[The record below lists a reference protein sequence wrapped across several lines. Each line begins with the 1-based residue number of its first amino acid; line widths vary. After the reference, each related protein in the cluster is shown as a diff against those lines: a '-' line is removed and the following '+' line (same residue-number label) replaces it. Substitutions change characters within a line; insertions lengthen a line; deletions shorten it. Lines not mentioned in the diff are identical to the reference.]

1 MMNNKTERK
10 AGYEW
15 KTELRNG
22 DFYGKT
28 FRLML
33 PVVLQQLITI
43 GVNFFDNLM
52 VGSFG
57 EQQISAAAFSNQY
70 YGFFQ
75 MILMGIGSGAV
86 LMASQFWGR
95 RELDAMRTVSA
106 IVLRVTAAI
115 CALFTLTAFA
125 PQVILRIFTDE
136 ADVIAAGKPY
146 LMLISLT
153 FLLSGMSSAA
163 TYLLRTVGQVRIPLL
178 GSAGAFVINI
188 FFNWIFIF
196 GKFGAPR
203 LELVGA
209 AVGTILARV
218 FEFVFVFGYFIA
230 KDQKY
235 AFRWKH
241 FFASGRQLYRQ
252 YVHYSIPVLIS
263 DTLLGLSLALVSVI
277 MGHVGSSMAAANSII
292 GSVTQVTTVLNTGMA
307 GAAAIVIG
315 NTIGEG
321 DLKKAVREGNSYVIL
336 SFLFGVFVILPLLL
350 LEAPYVGLYQIT
362 EETRQITH
370 GMMLVTC
377 MVMPVQ
383 TIAYVTSK
391 GILRGGG
398 DTRFLLLADSSMV
411 WLVSLPLGALS
422 AFVWHLSP
430 VWIYFFL
437 RVEFPLKGIICLVRF
452 LTGKWIR
459 IIRAADCKDSP
470 PAS

>member
-1 MMNNKTERK
+1 MEL
-10 AGYEW
+10 
-15 KTELRNG
+15 KTELKNKK
-22 DFYGKT
+22 FYNKT
-28 FRLML
+28 IHLML
-33 PVVLQQLITI
+33 PVVLQQMITI

-57 EQQISAAAFSNQY
+57 ERQISAAAFSNQY

-86 LMASQFWGR
+86 VMASQFWGR
-95 RELDAMRTVSA
+95 KELDAMRTVSA
-106 IVLRVTAAI
+106 IVLKVTILI
-115 CALFTLTAFA
+115 CGLFTLTALA
-125 PQVILRIFTDE
+125 PQVILRIFTGE
-136 ADVIAAGKPY
+136 ADVIAVGKPY

-153 FLLSGMSSAA
+153 FLLSGLSSAA
-163 TYLLRTVGQVRIPLL
+163 TYLLRTVGEVKIPLF
-178 GSAGAFVINI
+178 GSAGAFFINI

-203 LELVGA
+203 MELMGA
-209 AVGTILARV
+209 AVGTILARL
-218 FEFVFVFGYFIA
+218 FEFLCVFGYFIW

-235 AFRWKH
+235 AFRLRH
-241 FFASGRQLYRQ
+241 FFLSGRQMYRQ
-252 YVHYSIPVLIS
+252 YVQYSIPVLIS
-263 DTLLGLSLALVSVI
+263 DTLLGLSLSLVSVI
-277 MGHVGSSMAAANSII
+277 MGHVGSSMAAANAII
-292 GSVTQVTTVLNTGMA
+292 ASVTQMTTVLNTGMA

-321 DLKKAVREGNSYVIL
+321 NLKKAVREGNTYVIL
-336 SFLFGVFVILPLLL
+336 SFVWGVLVILPLLL
-350 LEAPYVGLYQIT
+350 LEGPYVGLYQIT

-377 MVMPVQ
+377 FVMPIQ

-430 VWIYFFL
+430 VWIYLFL
-437 RVEFPLKGIICLVRF
+437 RIEFPLKGIICLIRF

-459 IIRAADCKDSP
+459 EIRAD
-470 PAS
+470 